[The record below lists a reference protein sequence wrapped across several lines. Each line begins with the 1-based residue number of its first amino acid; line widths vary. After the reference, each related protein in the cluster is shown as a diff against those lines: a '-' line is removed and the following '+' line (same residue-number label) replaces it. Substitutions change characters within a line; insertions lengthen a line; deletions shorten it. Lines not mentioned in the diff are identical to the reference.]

1 MRARGTTTTP
11 SRSPTTTSPVG
22 TETPPQT
29 IGSPTE
35 PRPRP
40 CGELGVTP
48 MAKNREADRF
58 EVVEVTHQTIGD
70 EASGAPVSRDAD
82 QGSPVTAA
90 RT

>member
-1 MRARGTTTTP
+1 
-11 SRSPTTTSPVG
+11 
-22 TETPPQT
+22 
-29 IGSPTE
+29 
-35 PRPRP
+35 
-40 CGELGVTP
+40 